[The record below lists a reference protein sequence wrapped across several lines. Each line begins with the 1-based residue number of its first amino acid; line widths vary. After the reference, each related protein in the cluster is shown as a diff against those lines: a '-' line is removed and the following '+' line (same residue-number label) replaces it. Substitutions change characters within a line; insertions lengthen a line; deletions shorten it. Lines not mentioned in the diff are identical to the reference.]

1 MSVEMVSD
9 STFQKSVIDVSQEK
23 LVVVEFSTKEKLN
36 KRGEPNASAKMD
48 SVIDGLDAQYAG
60 EIEFFRV
67 EVNLVWDYSD
77 PQKPMAKD
85 DLNPA
90 ASSAYEINHGPT
102 LVFLLEGERVQE
114 NLLGFYDEASTRQK
128 LDELLKDLNSRLL
141 KIKLFRFIEEQINLA
156 AQWVITK
163 KSAQLDDI
171 AYGKLGVF
179 LGLRRTLQND
189 ATAQDIGMLDGMND
203 SLQCLGVLD
212 KGETILERIK

>member
-23 LVVVEFSTKEKLN
+23 LVVVEFSAKEKLN

-85 DLNPA
+85 DLNLA

-114 NLLGFYDEASTRQK
+114 NLLGFYDEASTRLK

-156 AQWVITK
+156 AQRVITK

-189 ATAQDIGMLDGMND
+189 ATAQDIGMLDAMND
-203 SLQCLGVLD
+203 SLQYLGVLG

>member
-1 MSVEMVSD
+1 MSVLTVTD
-9 STFQKSVIDVSQEK
+9 STFQESVIEASQQK

-48 SVIDGLDAQYAG
+48 SVIEELDAQYAG
-60 EIEFFRV
+60 EIGFFRV
-67 EVNLVWDYSD
+67 DIELVWDYSNPTLPKAND
-77 PQKPMAKD
+77 V
-85 DLNPA
+85 LNPG
-90 ASSAYEINHGPT
+90 ASKAYEINGPT
-102 LVFLLEGERVQE
+102 LVFFLEGGALQE
-114 NLLGFYDEASTRQK
+114 KLLGFYDEAATRSK
-128 LDELLKDLNSRLL
+128 LDKLLEALQSRLL

-156 AQWVITK
+156 AQRVITK

-189 ATAQDIGMLDGMND
+189 ATAQDIGMLDAMND

>member
-1 MSVEMVSD
+1 
-9 STFQKSVIDVSQEK
+9 
-23 LVVVEFSTKEKLN
+23 
-36 KRGEPNASAKMD
+36 MD
-48 SVIDGLDAQYAG
+48 SVIDRLDAQYAG

-67 EVNLVWDYSD
+67 EVDLVWDYSD
-77 PQKPMAKD
+77 PQKPTAKD

-114 NLLGFYDEASTRQK
+114 NLLGFYDDVSTRLK

-156 AQWVITK
+156 AQRVLTK

-189 ATAQDIGMLDGMND
+189 ATAQDIGMLDAMND